1 MIDFVGR
8 KFALMITALPFT
20 AGWLTIGMGKSAVAL
35 CIGRFL
41 SGVGVGMAS
50 LCVPV
55 RIARQSLFLSVGAG
69 RNLRFGTCSL
79 GNFKPAYF
87 SLPQK
92 HSHLLHKRHEL
103 KDMRTETSADVGSR
117 YQFPSI
123 LNKYG
128 RFNLRLFL
136 CLQ

>member
-1 MIDFVGR
+1 MIGGICGGHVIDFVGR

-20 AGWLTIGMGKSAVAL
+20 TGWLTIGIGKSAVSL

-55 RIARQSLFLSVGAG
+55 RIARQSLFLSVGAR
-69 RNLRFGTCSL
+69 RNVRFGMCSL

-92 HSHLLHKRHEL
+92 RSHLPHMRHKL
-103 KDMRTETSADVGSR
+103 KDIH
-117 YQFPSI
+117 PH
-123 LNKYG
+123 
-128 RFNLRLFL
+128 
-136 CLQ
+136 

>member
-20 AGWLTIGMGKSAVAL
+20 AGWLTIGIGKSAVSL

-55 RIARQSLFLSVGAG
+55 RIARQSLFLLVGER
-69 RNLRFGTCSL
+69 RNVRFGMCSL

-92 HSHLLHKRHEL
+92 RSHLPHMRHKL
-103 KDMRTETSADVGSR
+103 KDIHAH
-117 YQFPSI
+117 
-123 LNKYG
+123 
-128 RFNLRLFL
+128 
-136 CLQ
+136 

>member
-1 MIDFVGR
+1 MIGGICGGHVIDFVGR

-20 AGWLTIGMGKSAVAL
+20 AGWLTIGMGKSAVSL

-55 RIARQSLFLSVGAG
+55 RIARQSLFLSVGAR
-69 RNLRFGTCSL
+69 RNLRFGTCSI

-87 SLPQK
+87 SLPLK
-92 HSHLLHKRHEL
+92 HSHLPHK
-103 KDMRTETSADVGSR
+103 
-117 YQFPSI
+117 
-123 LNKYG
+123 
-128 RFNLRLFL
+128 
-136 CLQ
+136 